1 VTVATQE
8 TLPEQRSAA
17 LDAVLDD
24 LGRGESAWAATPVGR
39 RRELL
44 EQVHALAGRHAQD
57 WVDAAAGIKG
67 LAAGSALLGEEWLS
81 GPYAVLN
88 AVAALIESLK
98 ALENGGSPVDGYG
111 FGRAPGNRVTV
122 KGLPHSLFDRFLL
135 SGFRAEVWL
144 APGVDEA
151 TVRSR
156 AGLGEREPQ
165 VTRGIGVVLGAGNI
179 SAIAP
184 LDAIYELYANNRV
197 VALKLNPITDP
208 LLDVFT
214 RVFAP
219 LTELGVLRI
228 VTGGPDVGGYLVHH
242 PQVAHVHMTG
252 SAATHD
258 AIVFGTG
265 ADGDRRKAENRPL
278 LAKEITSEL
287 GGVSP
292 TIVLPGSWSA
302 ADLRFQAEHVAT
314 QRLHNGGYN
323 CVAGQVAIISSDW
336 PQKDAFLAELRA
348 ALDRAPA
355 RPAYYPGSDQRVAAA
370 LEAYP
375 DAERLGPD
383 QSRLLVITQDPRG
396 REYLLRTEFF
406 APVLGVVEVPGV
418 GPAFLDAAV
427 TLANDDFVGTLG
439 INLIARPSTLRE
451 LGAGFESA
459 LARLRYGT
467 IAVNAW
473 TAVGFATPAA
483 SWGAFPGHS
492 IDDVQS
498 GIGVVHNA
506 LLLEN
511 PERTVVRGP
520 FRPFPRSLLNGEL
533 ALSPR
538 PPWFVSNQNGTA
550 TGRAMTEFGARPGW
564 ARLPKVLYAALR
576 PPFSP

>member
-1 VTVATQE
+1 MTVSTQE

-24 LGRGESAWAATPVGR
+24 LDRGESVWAATPVTR

-44 EQVHALAGRHAQD
+44 AQVHTLTGRHAQE
-57 WVDAAAGIKG
+57 WVDAAAGVKG
-67 LAAGSALLGEEWLS
+67 LAADSPLLGEEWLS

-88 AVAALIESLK
+88 GIAALIESLK
-98 ALENGGSPVDGYG
+98 ALERGGSPVDGYR
-111 FGRAPGNRVTV
+111 FGRAPGSRVTV
-122 KGLPHSLFDRFLL
+122 KGLPHSLFDRILL
-135 SGFRAEVWL
+135 NGFTAEVWL

-151 TVRSR
+151 TVRAR

-165 VTRGIGVVLGAGNI
+165 VTHGIGVVLGAGNI
-179 SAIAP
+179 TAIPP

-197 VALKLNPITDP
+197 VVLKLNPITDP
-208 LLDVFT
+208 LLAVLNRIFE
-214 RVFAP
+214 P
-219 LTELGVLRI
+219 LIDHGVLRI
-228 VTGGPDVGGYLVHH
+228 VTGAADVGTYLVHH

-265 ADGDRRKAENRPL
+265 AEGARRKAENQPL
-278 LAKEITSEL
+278 LTKEITSEL

-292 TIVLPGSWSA
+292 TIVLPGPWSP
-302 ADLRFQAEHVAT
+302 ADLRFQAEHVVT

-323 CVAGQVAIISSDW
+323 CVAGQVAIVSSDW

-370 LEAYP
+370 LGAYP
-375 DAERLGPD
+375 SGERLGPD
-383 QSRLLVITQDPRG
+383 QGRVLVTLTDPAD
-396 REYLLRTEFF
+396 REYLLNTEFF
-406 APVLGVVEVPGV
+406 APVLGVVELPGD
-418 GPAFLDAAV
+418 GQAFLDAAV

-451 LGAGFESA
+451 LGAGFEQA

-473 TAVGFATPAA
+473 TGVGFATPTA

-533 ALSPR
+533 AISPR
-538 PPWFVSNQNGTA
+538 PPWFVSNRTGTA
-550 TGRAMTEFGARPGW
+550 TGRAMTEFGAGPGW
-564 ARLPKVLYAALR
+564 ARLPKILFSALR
-576 PPFSP
+576 G